1 MSKIR
6 IRRAHAL
13 SPAQAREAANKIA
26 AKLSEAF
33 DMEFDWDDE
42 VLRFQRSGVEGCLML
57 GQKEVLIDAQL
68 GFLLAMMQPRIEQAI
83 HENLDKI
90 FGAAKKTATKAGAP
104 KKAVAKKA
112 APKKK

>member
-1 MSKIR
+1 MSNIR

-13 SPAQAREAANKIA
+13 SPKQAREAAEKIA
-26 AKLSEAF
+26 AKLSQAF

-42 VLRFQRSGVEGCLML
+42 ILRFQRSGVEGHLTL
-57 GQKEVLIDAQL
+57 GHKEVVIDAQL
-68 GFLLAMMQPRIEQAI
+68 GFLLTMMQPRIEQAI

-90 FGAAKKTATKAGAP
+90 FGAAGKARP
-104 KKAVAKKA
+104 KPKKA

>member
-1 MSKIR
+1 MSDIK

-13 SPAQAREAANKIA
+13 SPKQARAAAEKIA

-42 VLRFQRSGVEGCLML
+42 VLRFQRSGVEGHLTL
-57 GQKEVLIDAQL
+57 GHKEVVIDAQL

-83 HENLDKI
+83 HEKLDKI
-90 FGAAKKTATKAGAP
+90 FGAAKKTPP
-104 KKAVAKKA
+104 KPKRA
-112 APKKK
+112 APKRK